1 MKFRCGVGWGKHCIM
16 TFSGFEFA
24 AIIKMA
30 KAMAFADGKVEK
42 QELSSIVNEMQRFGV
57 NQDDA
62 DSLLEA
68 SDRMETSDAVSL
80 ISKMDLERKQ
90 YVAAFLGAIMAVDME
105 ITDSE
110 MAMWSLVSE
119 LCKLPVMSVR
129 QALEIM
135 TSL

>member
-1 MKFRCGVGWGKHCIM
+1 M

-57 NQDDA
+57 NPDDA

-80 ISKMDLERKQ
+80 ISKMDLERK
-90 YVAAFLGAIMAVDME
+90 VAAFLGAIMAVDME

-119 LCKLPVMSVR
+119 LCKLPTMSVR

>member
-1 MKFRCGVGWGKHCIM
+1 M

-57 NQDDA
+57 TPDDA

-119 LCKLPVMSVR
+119 LCKLPTMSVR

>member
-1 MKFRCGVGWGKHCIM
+1 M

-57 NQDDA
+57 NPDDA

-119 LCKLPVMSVR
+119 LCKLPTMSVR
-129 QALEIM
+129 QALEH
-135 TSL
+135 LK

>member
-1 MKFRCGVGWGKHCIM
+1 M

-30 KAMAFADGKVEK
+30 NAMAFADGKVEK

-57 NQDDA
+57 NPDDA

-68 SDRMETSDAVSL
+68 SDKMETADAVSL

-119 LCKLPVMSVR
+119 LCKLPTMSVR
-129 QALEIM
+129 QALDIM

>member
-57 NQDDA
+57 NPDDA

-80 ISKMDLERKQ
+80 ISKMDLKRKQ

>member
-1 MKFRCGVGWGKHCIM
+1 MKFRCGVGWVKHCIM

-57 NQDDA
+57 NPDDA

-119 LCKLPVMSVR
+119 LCKLPTMSVR

>member
-1 MKFRCGVGWGKHCIM
+1 M

-57 NQDDA
+57 NPDDA

>member
-1 MKFRCGVGWGKHCIM
+1 M

-57 NQDDA
+57 NPDDA

-119 LCKLPVMSVR
+119 LCKLPTMSVR